1 MDIDYLDPGLIHP
14 FQICGHS
21 SQVSLIGG
29 KVQIGLWRH
38 LGAANSVI
46 IKGLLYGGDRFV
58 HGQKILDLI
67 FPEPEY
73 LHKSTIGIKPAEKK

>member
-1 MDIDYLDPGLIHP
+1 MDIDCLDPGLIHP
-14 FQICGHS
+14 FQICGHG
-21 SQVSLIGG
+21 SQITLIGG
-29 KVQIGLWRH
+29 KVEIGLGRH

-46 IKGLLYGGDRFV
+46 IKCLPYGGDRFV

-73 LHKSTIGIKPAEKK
+73 LHNSTIRIKPAEKK